1 MYINN
6 INILYYLFLGIIGL
20 GIGQFVAWST
30 VRLPD
35 YKKVFVREFFT
46 IYLKNEKPKYIYMVA
61 MALLYV
67 GVLYLYGF
75 QIKTLAYLALIP
87 MLISALAIDY
97 RLKIIPNRL
106 NLTIF
111 EVGLVYTFVEGIVNI
126 NIAIDMLLGM
136 VAGAGIFLFITL
148 VGGLIAGKEAM
159 GFGDVKLMGALGL
172 FFGWRTI
179 IIISLIAFLLGAI
192 IGVALIICKRK
203 TGDEYIPFGP
213 FIVIATIIAIFVPA
227 LYIMVTTH
235 NHDFI
240 SLDILLSLKA
250 QRESVPFS
258 ALTEA
263 LFMMLCFEILRES
276 DVRMSAT
283 SGSAISILGG
293 LILGDAAVSAGI
305 ISPIMI
311 IVIAI
316 SAISGLTFTSI
327 ELVSAIRWWRLIMMI
342 LAAAFGVTGII
353 IGTIALFMPN
363 IGINTK
369 LWSLKYTPKTATAV
383 GVNTISILFMA

>member
-61 MALLYV
+61 MALL
-67 GVLYLYGF
+67 
-75 QIKTLAYLALIP
+75 YLALIP

-213 FIVIATIIAIFVPA
+213 FIVIATIIAIFVPFNV
-227 LYIMVTTH
+227 LFFVLIKIFTLGTY
-235 NHDFI
+235 
-240 SLDILLSLKA
+240 KA
-250 QRESVPFS
+250 Q
-258 ALTEA
+258 
-263 LFMMLCFEILRES
+263 
-276 DVRMSAT
+276 
-283 SGSAISILGG
+283 
-293 LILGDAAVSAGI
+293 LI
-305 ISPIMI
+305 
-311 IVIAI
+311 
-316 SAISGLTFTSI
+316 
-327 ELVSAIRWWRLIMMI
+327 
-342 LAAAFGVTGII
+342 
-353 IGTIALFMPN
+353 
-363 IGINTK
+363 
-369 LWSLKYTPKTATAV
+369 
-383 GVNTISILFMA
+383 

>member
-172 FFGWRTI
+172 YFGLTNI
-179 IIISLIAFLLGAI
+179 IIVSLVSFLICAIISIFLLATKI
-192 IGVALIICKRK
+192 KK
-203 TGDEYIPFGP
+203 TDEYIPFGP
-213 FIVIATIIAIFVPA
+213 FIVVGAFISIFVPSA
-227 LYIMVTTH
+227 
-235 NHDFI
+235 
-240 SLDILLSLKA
+240 SL
-250 QRESVPFS
+250 
-258 ALTEA
+258 
-263 LFMMLCFEILRES
+263 
-276 DVRMSAT
+276 
-283 SGSAISILGG
+283 
-293 LILGDAAVSAGI
+293 
-305 ISPIMI
+305 
-311 IVIAI
+311 
-316 SAISGLTFTSI
+316 
-327 ELVSAIRWWRLIMMI
+327 
-342 LAAAFGVTGII
+342 
-353 IGTIALFMPN
+353 
-363 IGINTK
+363 IGILMNIFTLGLYSK
-369 LWSLKYTPKTATAV
+369 
-383 GVNTISILFMA
+383 NN

>member
-179 IIISLIAFLLGAI
+179 IIVSLIAFLLGAI

-213 FIVIATIIAIFVPA
+213 FIVIATIIAIFVPILVFCFSLWLDDYHFQNYHVYPENDGHA
-227 LYIMVTTH
+227 YIYLEKEKDIEQLYKEVKDE
-235 NHDFI
+235 NDYKHDGYI
-240 SLDILLSLKA
+240 SYDYSKIRADKLEYGVVRKAFFLS
-250 QRESVPFS
+250 
-258 ALTEA
+258 
-263 LFMMLCFEILRES
+263 
-276 DVRMSAT
+276 
-283 SGSAISILGG
+283 
-293 LILGDAAVSAGI
+293 
-305 ISPIMI
+305 I
-311 IVIAI
+311 IVSFSLGFI
-316 SAISGLTFTSI
+316 
-327 ELVSAIRWWRLIMMI
+327 LVFVDRLCYNWTNNS
-342 LAAAFGVTGII
+342 F
-353 IGTIALFMPN
+353 
-363 IGINTK
+363 
-369 LWSLKYTPKTATAV
+369 
-383 GVNTISILFMA
+383 

>member
-35 YKKVFVREFFT
+35 YKKVFVREFIT

-213 FIVIATIIAIFVPA
+213 FIVIATIIAIFVPFNV
-227 LYIMVTTH
+227 LFFVLIKIFTLGTY
-235 NHDFI
+235 
-240 SLDILLSLKA
+240 KA
-250 QRESVPFS
+250 Q
-258 ALTEA
+258 
-263 LFMMLCFEILRES
+263 
-276 DVRMSAT
+276 
-283 SGSAISILGG
+283 
-293 LILGDAAVSAGI
+293 LI
-305 ISPIMI
+305 
-311 IVIAI
+311 
-316 SAISGLTFTSI
+316 
-327 ELVSAIRWWRLIMMI
+327 
-342 LAAAFGVTGII
+342 
-353 IGTIALFMPN
+353 
-363 IGINTK
+363 
-369 LWSLKYTPKTATAV
+369 
-383 GVNTISILFMA
+383 